1 MPIYGRGV
9 CVCGLDLSVHLG
21 IQNIV
26 NDQYEYNE
34 VCVLSGVQGKKRDTT
49 AKQLTA

>member
-1 MPIYGRGV
+1 MVEV

-34 VCVLSGVQGKKRDTT
+34 VEFK
-49 AKQLTA
+49 LTA